1 MAEFQVAVAD
11 PTDGQTYQHEVDGQ
25 DANRF
30 LGREIGEEVEGGAVG
45 LDDYTLKLTGG
56 SDETGRPMRED
67 VPGAQIR
74 ERLLEGGVGFNPS
87 RDGERKR
94 ITVRGRQVSEE
105 TAQVNATIVDSDD
118 SVRVALGLEEPE
130 PEEDDEADA
139 DDEDDEATDADEDTE
154 EDEAADA
161 DEDTEEDEA
170 ADADEDTE
178 EVNHDV
184 DDDMDADDDVD
195 EDVDEEAEE
204 AEEVDTGEDADDAED
219 AAEDD
224 DDTADA
230 DDEKA
235 EDA

>member
-11 PTDGQTYQHEVDGQ
+11 PRDGQTYQHEVDGQ

-30 LGREIGEEVEGGAVG
+30 LGRELGEEVDGGAVG
-45 LDDYTLKLTGG
+45 LDSYTLELTGG

-94 ITVRGRQVSEE
+94 ITVRGRQISEA

-118 SVRVALGLEEPE
+118 NVRVALGLEEPE
-130 PEEDDEADA
+130 P
-139 DDEDDEATDADEDTE
+139 DED

-161 DEDTEEDEA
+161 EDAEDEEADADSEDADAEDADEDSEADADDADDADADADDADTEEAADDEA
-170 ADADEDTE
+170 ADSDGDEK
-178 EVNHDV
+178 
-184 DDDMDADDDVD
+184 
-195 EDVDEEAEE
+195 
-204 AEEVDTGEDADDAED
+204 EDA
-219 AAEDD
+219 
-224 DDTADA
+224 
-230 DDEKA
+230 
-235 EDA
+235 

>member
-118 SVRVALGLEEPE
+118 NVRVALGLEEPE
-130 PEEDDEADA
+130 PEDDEETDADADEDAEASDADEEAEEADA
-139 DDEDDEATDADEDTE
+139 DAEDDEDADAEDAD
-154 EDEAADA
+154 DEAADA
-161 DEDTEEDEA
+161 DS
-170 ADADEDTE
+170 
-178 EVNHDV
+178 
-184 DDDMDADDDVD
+184 DDDK
-195 EDVDEEAEE
+195 
-204 AEEVDTGEDADDAED
+204 EDA
-219 AAEDD
+219 
-224 DDTADA
+224 
-230 DDEKA
+230 
-235 EDA
+235 

>member
-11 PTDGQTYQHEVDGQ
+11 PRDGQTYQHEVDGQ

-30 LGREIGEEVEGGAVG
+30 LGRELGEEVDGGAVG
-45 LDDYTLKLTGG
+45 LDEYTLELTGG

-105 TAQVNATIVDSDD
+105 TAQVNATIIDSDD
-118 SVRVALGLEEPE
+118 NVRVALGLEEPE
-130 PEEDDEADA
+130 PDEDEEAD
-139 DDEDDEATDADEDTE
+139 DADAEDADA
-154 EDEAADA
+154 DEAADA
-161 DEDTEEDEA
+161 DGEDADGEDAESEDADAEDAEEETEADADAEDADTDADEA
-170 ADADEDTE
+170 ADADS
-178 EVNHDV
+178 
-184 DDDMDADDDVD
+184 
-195 EDVDEEAEE
+195 
-204 AEEVDTGEDADDAED
+204 
-219 AAEDD
+219 
-224 DDTADA
+224 
-230 DDEKA
+230 DDEKT

>member
-11 PTDGQTYQHEVDGQ
+11 PRDGQTYQHEVDGQ

-30 LGREIGEEVEGGAVG
+30 LGRELGEEVDGGAVG
-45 LDDYTLKLTGG
+45 LDEYTLELTGG

-105 TAQVNATIVDSDD
+105 TAQVNATILDSDD
-118 SVRVALGLEEPE
+118 NVRVALGLEEPE
-130 PEEDDEADA
+130 PDEDEEAD
-139 DDEDDEATDADEDTE
+139 DADAEDADA
-154 EDEAADA
+154 DEAADA
-161 DEDTEEDEA
+161 DSEDADGEDAESEDADAEDAEEETEADADAEDADTDADEA
-170 ADADEDTE
+170 ADADS
-178 EVNHDV
+178 
-184 DDDMDADDDVD
+184 
-195 EDVDEEAEE
+195 
-204 AEEVDTGEDADDAED
+204 
-219 AAEDD
+219 
-224 DDTADA
+224 
-230 DDEKA
+230 DDEKT

>member
-11 PTDGQTYQHEVDGQ
+11 PRDGQTYQHEVDGQ

-30 LGREIGEEVEGGAVG
+30 LGRELGEEVDGGAVG
-45 LDDYTLKLTGG
+45 LDSYTLKLTGG

-94 ITVRGRQVSEE
+94 ITVRGRQVSEA

-118 SVRVALGLEEPE
+118 NVRVALGLEEPDE
-130 PEEDDEADA
+130 DEDEEADAEDAEDEEADADSEDADAEDAEDADAEDADEDSEADA
-139 DDEDDEATDADEDTE
+139 DDADDADADADDADTE
-154 EDEAADA
+154 EAADDEAAD
-161 DEDTEEDEA
+161 
-170 ADADEDTE
+170 
-178 EVNHDV
+178 
-184 DDDMDADDDVD
+184 
-195 EDVDEEAEE
+195 
-204 AEEVDTGEDADDAED
+204 
-219 AAEDD
+219 
-224 DDTADA
+224 
-230 DDEKA
+230 DDEK

>member
-11 PTDGQTYQHEVDGQ
+11 PRDGQTYQHEVDGQ

-30 LGREIGEEVEGGAVG
+30 LGRELGEEVDGGAVG
-45 LDDYTLKLTGG
+45 LDEYTLELTGG

-105 TAQVNATIVDSDD
+105 TAQVNATIIDSDD
-118 SVRVALGLEEPE
+118 NVRVALGLEEPE
-130 PEEDDEADA
+130 PDEDEEAD
-139 DDEDDEATDADEDTE
+139 DADAEDADA
-154 EDEAADA
+154 DEAADA
-161 DEDTEEDEA
+161 DSEDADGEDAESEDADAEDAEEETEADADAEDADTDADEA
-170 ADADEDTE
+170 ADADS
-178 EVNHDV
+178 
-184 DDDMDADDDVD
+184 
-195 EDVDEEAEE
+195 
-204 AEEVDTGEDADDAED
+204 
-219 AAEDD
+219 
-224 DDTADA
+224 
-230 DDEKA
+230 DDEKT

>member
-118 SVRVALGLEEPE
+118 NVRVALGLEEPE
-130 PEEDDEADA
+130 PDEDEETEDADAEDEEADA
-139 DDEDDEATDADEDTE
+139 EDAESGDADAEDEETDADAEDAD
-154 EDEAADA
+154 DEAADA
-161 DEDTEEDEA
+161 DS
-170 ADADEDTE
+170 
-178 EVNHDV
+178 
-184 DDDMDADDDVD
+184 
-195 EDVDEEAEE
+195 
-204 AEEVDTGEDADDAED
+204 
-219 AAEDD
+219 
-224 DDTADA
+224 
-230 DDEKA
+230 DDEK

>member
-30 LGREIGEEVEGGAVG
+30 LGRELGEEVDGGAVG
-45 LDDYTLKLTGG
+45 LDAYTLELTGG

-74 ERLLEGGVGFNPS
+74 ERLLDGGVGFNPT

-118 SVRVALGLEEPE
+118 NVRVALGLEEPD
-130 PEEDDEADA
+130 PDADDEADEA
-139 DDEDDEATDADEDTE
+139 DAEDED
-154 EDEAADA
+154 ADA
-161 DEDTEEDEA
+161 DNADAEDADAEDADAEDVEDAAEEDADTDAED
-170 ADADEDTE
+170 ADAD
-178 EVNHDV
+178 
-184 DDDMDADDDVD
+184 A
-195 EDVDEEAEE
+195 
-204 AEEVDTGEDADDAED
+204 EDADDA
-219 AAEDD
+219 DD
-224 DDTADA
+224 ESADA
-230 DDEKA
+230 DNDDEKA

>member
-118 SVRVALGLEEPE
+118 NVRVALGLEEPE
-130 PEEDDEADA
+130 PDEDDEADA
-139 DDEDDEATDADEDTE
+139 DD
-154 EDEAADA
+154 DEAADA
-161 DEDTEEDEA
+161 DEDTEDDTEEADADSDEETAEEEEA
-170 ADADEDTE
+170 ADA
-178 EVNHDV
+178 
-184 DDDMDADDDVD
+184 
-195 EDVDEEAEE
+195 EAE
-204 AEEVDTGEDADDAED
+204 
-219 AAEDD
+219 
-224 DDTADA
+224 